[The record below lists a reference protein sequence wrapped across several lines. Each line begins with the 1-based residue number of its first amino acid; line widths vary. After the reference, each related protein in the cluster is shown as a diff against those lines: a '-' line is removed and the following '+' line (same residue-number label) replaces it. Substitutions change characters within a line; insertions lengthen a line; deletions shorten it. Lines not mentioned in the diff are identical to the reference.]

1 MATAKKKCKI
11 CGCEYDYCRTNRRDV
26 SQNRWQDVAC
36 SPEHAA
42 LYFAKIAASRTPA
55 PINEVHEKEDI
66 DMDIVEEDVVM
77 EELDNSNDEM
87 SDEEFEDE
95 VD

>member
-11 CGCEYDYCRTNRRDV
+11 CGLEYDYCRTNKRDV

-42 LYFAKIAASRTPA
+42 VYFARIAASRTPA
-55 PINEVHEKEDI
+55 PINEVHEEDVDI
-66 DMDIVEEDVVM
+66 DIVAEDDVL
-77 EELDNSNDEM
+77 EELDVSDDEM
-87 SDEEFEDE
+87 LDEELEDE